1 MNTLIPRRWQPLV
14 IGATLVGIAILVL
27 INANVEEGEE
37 GGVVPMII
45 TIVVLLL
52 ATFLLW
58 RFLVGPRI
66 GDGGVAAGAGTTAL
80 ILGVLSLLMGFVFW
94 SGLVFAFAPAAI
106 ALGTASQPDVRG
118 RTGLVLGVIS
128 LILSIVFLAL
138 DQLT

>member
-1 MNTLIPRRWQPLV
+1 MDTLIPRRWQPLV
-14 IGATLVGIAILVL
+14 IGAALVGIAILVL
-27 INANVEEGEE
+27 INVNVEGDEE
-37 GGVVPMII
+37 GGVGPMII
-45 TIVVLLL
+45 TIALLLL

-58 RFLVGPRI
+58 RFVVGPRI
-66 GDGGVAAGAGTTAL
+66 GEAGVAAGAGTSAL

-128 LILSIVFLAL
+128 LILSIVFLVL
-138 DQLT
+138 DQVS